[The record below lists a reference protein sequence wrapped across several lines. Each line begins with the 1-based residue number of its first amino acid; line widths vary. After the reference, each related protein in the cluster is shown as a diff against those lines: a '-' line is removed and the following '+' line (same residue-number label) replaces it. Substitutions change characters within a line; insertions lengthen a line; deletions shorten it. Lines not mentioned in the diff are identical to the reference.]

1 MLTDKQL
8 KSILS
13 RIKRHNAGL
22 SCLGAMMLE
31 IQIQAMTEE
40 QRAQLDAFL
49 ASKGVVRKGVVRK

>member
-13 RIKRHNAGL
+13 RIKKHNAGL
-22 SCLGAMMLE
+22 SCMGAMMLE
-31 IQIQAMTEE
+31 IEIQAMTEE

-49 ASKGVVRKGVVRK
+49 ASKGVVRK